1 MNNNAVLILFQKF
14 HREFC
19 LLLLVLFGLACGQL
33 AATLTGV
40 LLRPKSVAE
49 PTSQAGAAIA
59 RTEFSSH
66 DLAQI
71 LRKNIFDPSA
81 RSANPTTLKAT
92 VPVSNIEKKTRSDL
106 TIIGTLVA
114 GNDSSV
120 LLEIS
125 KKIQLFHLGEELPDG
140 GVIEGIQRNKVI
152 VRNRDESTT
161 ELVLH
166 DEERKPTGN
175 RAKAATRV
183 GIRSA
188 GENRWTVSRETADAA
203 RTNIAEQL
211 RLAQMEPRIVNGQTN
226 GFLVRK
232 LYTRSLLTQMGIQ
245 RGDVILRV
253 NNMRLD
259 SPEKALQILQQLREA
274 RQLTVNLERNDKPMT
289 FAYEIN

>member
-71 LRKNIFDPSA
+71 LQKNIFDPSA
-81 RSANPTTLKAT
+81 RNTSPTTLKAS
-92 VPVSNIEKKTRSDL
+92 VPVGSNKKTTHNDL
-106 TIIGTLVA
+106 TMIGTLVA
-114 GNDSSV
+114 GDDSSV

-140 GVIEGIQRNKVI
+140 GIIEGIQRNKVI
-152 VRNRDESTT
+152 IRNRDKSTT

-166 DEERKPTGN
+166 DEERRPPRN
-175 RAKAATRV
+175 RAKETRV

-232 LYTRSLLTQMGIQ
+232 LYTKSLLTKMGIR

>member
-1 MNNNAVLILFQKF
+1 VNNNAVLILFQKF

-40 LLRPKSVAE
+40 LLQPKVVAE

-71 LRKNIFDPSA
+71 LQQNIFDPSA
-81 RSANPTTLKAT
+81 RSTRPTSLKAIT
-92 VPVSNIEKKTRSDL
+92 PVRNNKKTTHSDL
-106 TIIGTLVA
+106 TMIGTLVA
-114 GNDSSV
+114 GDDSSV

-140 GVIEGIQRNKVI
+140 GIIEEIQRNKVI
-152 VRNRDESTT
+152 VRNRDQSTT
-161 ELVLH
+161 ELILH
-166 DEERKPTGN
+166 DEARKPTGK
-175 RAKAATRV
+175 RVKAATKV
-183 GIRSA
+183 GIRSS

-232 LYTRSLLTQMGIQ
+232 LYTKSLLTKMGIR

>member
-71 LRKNIFDPSA
+71 LQQNIFDPSA
-81 RSANPTTLKAT
+81 RNTTPTSLKAIT
-92 VPVSNIEKKTRSDL
+92 PVRNNKKTTHSDL
-106 TIIGTLVA
+106 TMIGTLVA
-114 GNDSSV
+114 GDDSSV

-125 KKIQLFHLGEELPDG
+125 KKIQLFHLGEELPG
-140 GVIEGIQRNKVI
+140 GGIIEGIQRNKVI
-152 VRNRDESTT
+152 VRNRDKSTT

-166 DEERKPTGN
+166 DEERRPSRN
-175 RAKAATRV
+175 IAKATRV

-211 RLAQMEPRIVNGQTN
+211 RLAQMEPRIVNGRTN

-232 LYTRSLLTQMGIQ
+232 LYTKSLLTQMGIR